1 MRLIEELKQ
10 INEDYQNG
18 TIEIAS
24 GLTFSQS
31 SMLRMID
38 FYTNS
43 KFLNGQKDSKGR
55 DKPFYQIINT
65 MVDTAVVATDIDT
78 KDIKTEA
85 DNETSY
91 DKSFLF
97 NHEIYNWM
105 KETDF
110 AQVLNEMGET
120 RARYG
125 GVLVKKCREKGEE
138 MKVEVVAWKNL
149 VTDQVDI
156 INGVIVEKHYM
167 TPN

>member
-1 MRLIEELKQ
+1 MNLITELKQ

-18 TIEIAS
+18 SIEIVS

-31 SMLRMID
+31 SMLRTID

-43 KFLNGQKDSKGR
+43 KFLNGQKDNKRR

-65 MVDTAVVATDIDT
+65 MIDTAVVATDIDT

-97 NHEIYNWM
+97 NHELYNWL

-110 AQVLNEMGET
+110 
-120 RARYG
+120 
-125 GVLVKKCREKGEE
+125 
-138 MKVEVVAWKNL
+138 
-149 VTDQVDI
+149 
-156 INGVIVEKHYM
+156 
-167 TPN
+167 